1 MSRDLVKPIRT
12 ELVIRRLALEVT
24 QREIGAALGVT
35 QHAIAYLES
44 KASMASS
51 VETLAKWAGALN
63 GRLELTLTFEDEIEA
78 AAKRLRAFA
87 RGDGDPVPPWE
98 ALDST
103 AREYW
108 RGMARVARDA

>member
-12 ELVIRRLALEVT
+12 ELVFRRLTLEVP

-35 QHAIAYLES
+35 QHAVAYLES

-78 AAKRLRAFA
+78 AAKRIYAYTHHDLNL
-87 RGDGDPVPPWE
+87 PWDKAE
-98 ALDST
+98 PAV
-103 AREYW
+103 REYW
-108 RGMARVARDA
+108 RGMARAARDA